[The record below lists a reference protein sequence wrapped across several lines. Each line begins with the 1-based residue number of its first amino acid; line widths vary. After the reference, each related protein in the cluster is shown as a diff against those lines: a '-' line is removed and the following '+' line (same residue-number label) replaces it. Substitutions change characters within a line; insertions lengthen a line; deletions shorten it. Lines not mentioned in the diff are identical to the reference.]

1 MKVWT
6 FIDWYE
12 ASRLRLFK
20 NKRDVYRYTEDLYF
34 ELYNENIKISD
45 KNIKEI
51 SDYVGLTIK
60 QMKVE

>member
-1 MKVWT
+1 MRVWA

-12 ASRLRLFK
+12 ANRLRLFK

-34 ELYNENIKISD
+34 ELYNENIKITD

-51 SDYVGLTIK
+51 SDHVGLTIK